1 MSVLPNCNSL
11 MYPHVQEQNLGQ
23 HVKFLQTTEYEF
35 FYLPGLLFFPCKH
48 LSPEGGSNQ
57 ESTFL

>member
-11 MYPHVQEQNLGQ
+11 MYPYVQEQNLGQ

-35 FYLPGLLFFPCKH
+35 FYLPGLFFPLQTSQPRGRK
-48 LSPEGGSNQ
+48 
-57 ESTFL
+57 